1 MKETKV
7 APKPKKKLNTN
18 KKPSVE
24 MVTYSI
30 KMTIPTG
37 QYANIVPEIVVRG
50 GSIEEAH
57 NFIAPH
63 MNKMWKEYYLVNER
77 RPFQAPQGD
86 TTAQHIHIPLDQT
99 SYPNDTYTTTT
110 FKPTTGNNVAV
121 ETPPASSV
129 ALIKATNAIES
140 CLSIDALDIIANQVN
155 VSVKLTDEDKAKLM
169 PLIDAKYAELNN
181 KNEQIDTPQTS
192 SVVEPA

>member
-1 MKETKV
+1 MKKTKV
-7 APKPKKKLNTN
+7 APKPKNKLNT
-18 KKPSVE
+18 KKKLSVK

-37 QYANIVPEIVVRG
+37 PYANIVPEIVVRG

-77 RPFQAPQGD
+77 RPEPAPMPMPEFTLKPAPNMS
-86 TTAQHIHIPLDQT
+86 TTIGTPVATT
-99 SYPNDTYTTTT
+99 STPAM
-110 FKPTTGNNVAV
+110 KEPEV
-121 ETPPASSV
+121 EAPPASSV
-129 ALIKATNAIES
+129 ALIKATKAIES
-140 CLSIDALDIIANQVN
+140 CLSVDALDIIANQVN

-169 PLIDAKYAELNN
+169 PLIDAKYSELG
-181 KNEQIDTPQTS
+181 KAQ
-192 SVVEPA
+192 